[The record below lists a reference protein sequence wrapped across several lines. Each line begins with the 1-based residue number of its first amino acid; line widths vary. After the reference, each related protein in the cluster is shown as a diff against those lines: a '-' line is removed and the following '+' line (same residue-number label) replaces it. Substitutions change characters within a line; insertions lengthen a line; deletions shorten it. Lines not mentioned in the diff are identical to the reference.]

1 MTLFGLL
8 AAIVEVALV
17 AGPPILPI
25 AVFVVDVVEVEAAA
39 GTAPVFVFGPGGSV
53 DLEGRST

>member
-8 AAIVEVALV
+8 AAIVEVAVV

-25 AVFVVDVVEVEAAA
+25 AVFVVEVEAAA